1 MDITKMT
8 TEELT
13 KIGYE
18 AFKERERASRRIQ
31 QLNVNIMAIEEE
43 LEKRARAKEFLEENA
58 KEENAKERE
67 IPVV

>member
-18 AFKERERASRRIQ
+18 AFKEREMASQRIQ
-31 QLNVNIMAIEEE
+31 QLNQNIMAIEGE
-43 LEKRARAKEFLEENA
+43 LEKRARAKKFLEEND
-58 KEENAKERE
+58 KERE
-67 IPVV
+67 KPVV